1 MRYEAANDDTV
12 PIHILGYRAV
22 GFDLYLAFV
31 VATVVLVIVPGPNVT
46 LIVANSL
53 AHGTRRGLVTVCGTA
68 ASQAVQL
75 AVTCIG
81 MTSLMLALSQWF
93 EWLRWAGVAY
103 LIYLGIREWRAGGG
117 AMRVA
122 AAGAVS
128 TKTLFWRG
136 FLVSAT
142 NPKTLLFY
150 AAFFPQFID
159 PRGPLAFQMV
169 VLSAT
174 FLIIATVLDGS
185 YAMLAGRVSDW
196 LASDRRAR
204 LRARV
209 TGSLLIAAGLGLALV
224 RRS

>member
-1 MRYEAANDDTV
+1 MAFE
-12 PIHILGYRAV
+12 
-22 GFDLYLAFV
+22 LYLAFV
-31 VATVVLVIVPGPNVT
+31 VATTILVIIPGPNVT

-53 AHGTRRGLVTVCGTA
+53 AHGTRKGLVTVSGTA

-75 AVTCIG
+75 AITCIG

-93 EWLRWAGVAY
+93 EWLRWIGVAY

-117 AMRVA
+117 ASRA
-122 AAGAVS
+122 AASRAAS
-128 TKTLFWRG
+128 TKALFWRG

-159 PRGPLAFQMV
+159 PQGSLAFQMV
-169 VLSAT
+169 VLSVT
-174 FLIIATVLDGS
+174 FLVIATALDGS
-185 YAMLAGRVSDW
+185 YAMLAGRVSGW
-196 LASDRRAR
+196 FASDRRVR

-209 TGSLLIAAGLGLALV
+209 TGSLLIGAGLGLALV